1 MSLLFKKVA
10 AQDAGHTE
18 LWILGTLN
26 NLNSGRAKNDKGL
39 RDYVRKAWESS
50 KAHNPE
56 MKKFEGTANYKEI
69 ERILSQDSCA
79 EDTAEPKV
87 GEKVYWGLS
96 NGIVTSINGNE
107 VTVKTQ
113 NGREEKV
120 FVEAIHGIDPK
131 GSFDNSAAIDAD
143 EAGDAD
149 FVNSEEFKKAGKIVE
164 SIWLLIDRNKNAEA
178 AKLFKENEAFIRK
191 YSHAPNYIIE
201 GLKRSALANDSAAMD
216 DLNDGIKTIE
226 NKARALIADAKNARS
241 KYAEILARSE
251 IAKNNA
257 QVKKTFEDDIARCDK
272 LINAL
277 KAI

>member
-10 AQDAGHTE
+10 AQDADHTDW
-18 LWILGTLN
+18 WI
-26 NLNSGRAKNDKGL
+26 
-39 RDYVRKAWESS
+39 
-50 KAHNPE
+50 
-56 MKKFEGTANYKEI
+56 
-69 ERILSQDSCA
+69 
-79 EDTAEPKV
+79 PKV

-120 FVEAIHGIDPK
+120 LVEAINGIDPK
-131 GSFDNSAAIDAD
+131 GSFDNS
-143 EAGDAD
+143 
-149 FVNSEEFKKAGKIVE
+149 
-164 SIWLLIDRNKNAEA
+164 
-178 AKLFKENEAFIRK
+178 
-191 YSHAPNYIIE
+191 
-201 GLKRSALANDSAAMD
+201 AMD